1 MAISLK
7 AEVSPWQ
14 DMTLLAANSGLAI
27 NPPRAANSPTL
38 ARPVSSR
45 STAVPA
51 PPDTAGRGTVLLVD
65 DDADY
70 REAAGSE
77 LDYLGFNVVPLDSAE
92 ALFAYFAKEETAD
105 VIVLDWKLPN
115 GLGIELLPQLRQHG
129 IAVPVV
135 FLTGVPATAYESAAL
150 DLGAL
155 DFIDKARGLAILS
168 KRIRLIIEAGKG
180 VPMPT
185 VEADASV
192 TPEPAARGSLRCGRL
207 LLRAEVSR
215 AYWDEVDVGLTV
227 TEFNILHMMV
237 SHAGEYVTYRSIYD
251 CVHHAGFVAGSGE
264 EGFRTNVRSSIKRI
278 RNKFRFCD
286 DAFSEIENFP
296 AFGYRWCS
304 APADPA

>member
-1 MAISLK
+1 MAISSK
-7 AEVSPWQ
+7 ARVSPWQ
-14 DMTLLAANSGLAI
+14 DMTLLASNSGLAI
-27 NPPRAANSPTL
+27 DLPCAANSPTFAQAVL
-38 ARPVSSR
+38 SR
-45 STAVPA
+45 SAAAPA
-51 PPDTAGRGTVLLVD
+51 PQDVAGKGTVLLVD
-65 DDADY
+65 DDEDY

-77 LDYLGFNVVPLDSAE
+77 LDYLGFNVVPLASAE
-92 ALFAYFAKEETAD
+92 ALFAYFVKEKTAD

-115 GLGIELLPQLRQHG
+115 GLGIEVLPQLRQQG

-168 KRIRLIIEAGKG
+168 KRIRLIVEARKG
-180 VPMPT
+180 VP
-185 VEADASV
+185 A
-192 TPEPAARGSLRCGRL
+192 PAAETDAGVMPAQATRGSLRCGRL

-215 AYWDEVDVGLTV
+215 AYWGEVDVGLTV

-251 CVHHAGFVAGSGE
+251 CVHHAGFVAGSGD